1 MSAARAAAPAGSRRN
16 GASLGEAPAVQPGTS
31 GQPLRTA
38 RERSTRASS
47 IAEAVSRWLD
57 QEL

>member
-1 MSAARAAAPAGSRRN
+1 MSPARVAAPASSRRN
-16 GASLGEAPAVQPGTS
+16 GAGTGEAPALQSGAS
-31 GQPLRTA
+31 GQPPRPA

>member
-1 MSAARAAAPAGSRRN
+1 MSPARAASPAGSRRN
-16 GASLGEAPAVQPGTS
+16 GASSGEAPAPQPGLN
-31 GQPLRTA
+31 GQPLRPA